1 MYDVNDDAKGGFR
14 RIEILTGP
22 GRRRR
27 WSPEEKGR
35 IVAETLEP
43 GAQVA
48 AVRSRF
54 WFLCARPPT
63 RAREVIGVPAMNSG
77 DNPGCVLA
85 TFPSSRYR
93 GPCPLFSPS
102 RRRCHLTTSPRS

>member
-14 RIEILTGP
+14 RIEILTGR

-43 GAQVA
+43 GAQVWVSA
-48 AVRSRF
+48 TTDLNHLSAGQLAIFF
-54 WFLCARPPT
+54 WT
-63 RAREVIGVPAMNSG
+63 
-77 DNPGCVLA
+77 VL
-85 TFPSSRYR
+85 
-93 GPCPLFSPS
+93 
-102 RRRCHLTTSPRS
+102 RR